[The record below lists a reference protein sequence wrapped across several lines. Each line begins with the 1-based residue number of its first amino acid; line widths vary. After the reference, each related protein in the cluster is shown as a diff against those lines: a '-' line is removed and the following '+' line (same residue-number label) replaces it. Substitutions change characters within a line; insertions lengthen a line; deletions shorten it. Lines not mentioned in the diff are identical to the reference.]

1 MYNDDPQDNLPWSEK
16 FRLAGEDWADK
27 EAAAQ
32 LLEDCKSATMAQR
45 QTELGDIPV
54 NRAEQIVKA
63 SKGWVDYIESTVEAR
78 KEANLAKIRLEA
90 IRMKAMEYQAKEA
103 NQRTELRI
111 LGR

>member
-32 LLEDCKSATMAQR
+32 LLEDCKSATMAQW
-45 QTELGDIPV
+45 QTELGDLPV
-54 NRAEQIVKA
+54 NRAEQTVKA
-63 SKGWVDYIESTVEAR
+63 SPRWSSYIHDTVMAR

>member
-1 MYNDDPQDNLPWSEK
+1 MLDPHDNLAWSEK
-16 FRLAGEDWADK
+16 YRLAGEDWADK

-32 LLEDCKSATMAQR
+32 ILEDLKSAMMSQW

-63 SKGWVDYIESTVEAR
+63 SARWKEYIADAVEAR
-78 KEANLAKIRLEA
+78 RAANIAKIHKEVVK
-90 IRMKAMEYQAKEA
+90 MKAMEQHAAEA
-103 NQRTELRI
+103 NQRTELKV

>member
-1 MYNDDPQDNLPWSEK
+1 MFDPQDNLPWSEK

-32 LLEDCKSATMAQR
+32 ILEDLKSATMAQW

-54 NRAEQIVKA
+54 NRAEQIVKGSA
-63 SKGWVDYIESTVEAR
+63 KWIKYITDTVEAR
-78 KEANLAKIRLEA
+78 RVANRAKVYKEYVK
-90 IRMKAMEYQAKEA
+90 MKAMEQHAMEA
-103 NQRTELRI
+103 NQRTELQV

>member
-1 MYNDDPQDNLPWSEK
+1 MELLSELY
-16 FRLAGEDWADK
+16 RLAGEDWADK

-32 LLEDCKSATMAQR
+32 ILEDSKSSVMAQW

-54 NRAEQIVKA
+54 NRAEQTVKA
-63 SKGWVDYIESTVEAR
+63 SARWRSYIQDTVDAR
-78 KEANLAKIRLEA
+78 KAANLAKITLEVL
-90 IRMKAMEYQAKEA
+90 RMRAMEYQAKEA